1 MRESDKMRN
10 FWTGSK
16 IRTIQSLKVLSD
28 PKAIRQHF
36 YQTDFNLRVKEQLI
50 LPYCRLNKRLQLVTK
65 HKNLDIIH

>member
-28 PKAIRQHF
+28 PKVVWQHF
-36 YQTDFNLRVKEQLI
+36 YQTDFHLRVKEQLI
-50 LPYCRLNKRLQLVTK
+50 
-65 HKNLDIIH
+65 